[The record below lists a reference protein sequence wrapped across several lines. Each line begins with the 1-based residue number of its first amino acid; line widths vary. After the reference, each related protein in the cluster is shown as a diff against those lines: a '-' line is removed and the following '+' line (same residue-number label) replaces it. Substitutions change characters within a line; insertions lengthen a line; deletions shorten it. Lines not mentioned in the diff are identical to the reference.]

1 MSILHLPLHSLRD
14 RVLLLTLGGFL
25 ITAVVLTGL
34 IVRYL
39 QTETL
44 HLLVQQQQG
53 MINIVVRQIDSAL
66 QHRVDYLEQFARSL
80 HHNNQ
85 LKSYSDIQTLLN
97 QETHLHELFNG
108 GLVVVNRNGISIVDF
123 PIVPNRTG
131 LDYSDRKHMQQ
142 VRQTR
147 ATVITRVL
155 IGKGLKTP
163 LFAINTPILSNDGK
177 EILGFIFG
185 ANVLARDNVLQNVSE
200 HTLMDQGRMMIIDPN
215 LEIFVTDS
223 EAGLSLMPYH
233 DHPGIDCI
241 RQILNGTGSGMCQ
254 YQDGSHSLFASEQI
268 QRMGW
273 IVIRTYP
280 LSAASGPI
288 TTLTYEISGITIV
301 LIIAIGA
308 LLALLLKHQLTPLNT
323 ASQRIQ
329 AMADGSLPSTHL
341 EVTHPDEVGRLIQAF
356 NQLQQSRQRYETALL
371 ESEER
376 YRMTMEATH
385 TGIWSWDL
393 ENDTIH
399 WNNECYAMLGYADQ
413 TFPLNRKHFKAMM
426 HPDDQVQFFINFMPQ
441 MLSDTS
447 AEAEFRLQTAQGKW
461 LWIQSRGR
469 PIAFNNRSKPV
480 RIVGTHVNIDKQKQT
495 EQLRLAATA
504 FETSDAIMIVNKAN
518 RIIKVNNAF
527 CQITGY
533 SEEEALNKTPAMLR
547 SGMHKPDFYQ
557 SLWQTVNN
565 TGHWQGEIW
574 NRRKDGEIFIAALHI
589 NTLFNDDGS
598 INQRVAVFSDI
609 TEKKRSEELIW
620 KQANFDPLTGL
631 PNRRMFMDRLQQEIL
646 LADRANHSVALMF
659 LDLDRFKEINDTMGH
674 NTGDELLQEVAKR
687 FRKLVRGSDTVARL
701 GGDEFTFILPQI
713 ENTQQVERVAEKILE
728 AAERP
733 FTLQHQPV
741 YISGS
746 IGITLF
752 PQDADNVDQLIQN
765 ADQAMYAA
773 KESGRNQMYY
783 FTPSM
788 QEDALQRVNLVKELR
803 EAISEQQFVLYYQ
816 PIVDMHN
823 RKVVKAEAL
832 IRWQHPEKG
841 LVMPDAFIP
850 LADESGLILEIG
862 EWGFTEAL
870 QQVKLWRTT
879 LNPDFQIS
887 VNTSPAHFELNGPHA
902 ASPERWIGQLKGSNI
917 DGGAISVE
925 ITEGLLMD
933 TSPETRQ
940 KLLKLRDADIQ
951 VALDDFGTGHS
962 SLAYLNQLDIDYLKI
977 DRSFVKNLKQ
987 PSNDLALCNAIIVMA
1002 HTLGLKVVAEG
1013 IETLEQHQLLQEA
1026 GCDFGQGYL
1035 YSPALPA
1042 DEFARWV
1049 AAFEKQPLNQSNVI
1063 QLDQT

>member
-1 MSILHLPLHSLRD
+1 MDLLRFSIGSLRD
-14 RVLLLTLGGFL
+14 RVLVLTLGGFL
-25 ITAVVLTGL
+25 ITAITLTGL

-39 QTETL
+39 QDETL
-44 HLLVQQQQG
+44 KLLIEQQQSMIAIVVQQ
-53 MINIVVRQIDSAL
+53 MDSAL
-66 QHRVDYLEQFARSL
+66 EDRVRYLESFAATLQNKDRLIS
-80 HHNNQ
+80 NDN
-85 LKSYSDIQTLLN
+85 IQTLLN
-97 QETHLHELFNG
+97 QETHLHNLFSG
-108 GLVVVNRNGISIVDF
+108 GLVVLNSQARSIVDY

-131 LDYSDRKHMQQ
+131 IDFSDRQH
-142 VRQTR
+142 VRKVRNDLQ
-147 ATVITRVL
+147 TVITSPL
-155 IGKGLKTP
+155 IGKGLQTP
-163 LFAINTPILSNDGK
+163 LFAINTPILSADK
-177 EILGFIFG
+177 QQVLGFIFG
-185 ANVLARDNVLQNVSE
+185 VNVLARDNLLQEVSQIILSDTG
-200 HTLMDQGRMMIIDPN
+200 HTQIIDPN

-223 EAGLSLMPYH
+223 AAGLSLKPYAG
-233 DHPGIDCI
+233 DLNSDCI
-241 RQILNGTGSGMCQ
+241 KRVLQGSASGICENR
-254 YQDGSHSLFASEQI
+254 DGQTSLYASDKIE
-268 QRMGW
+268 RMGW

-280 LSAASGPI
+280 VSLAHGPI
-288 TTLTYEISGITIV
+288 SDLTYEISGITIMLLV
-301 LIIAIGA
+301 FMGLLIAY
-308 LLALLLKHQLTPLNT
+308 LLKRQLVPLNQ
-323 ASQRIQ
+323 ASENIQ
-329 AMADGSLPSTHL
+329 AMADGSRPTTHL
-341 EVTHPDEVGRLIQAF
+341 RVENEDEVGRLIHAF
-356 NQLQQSRQRYETALL
+356 NQLQQSRLRYEKALR

-376 YRMTMEATH
+376 YRLTMEATQ

-393 ENDTIH
+393 QNDSII
-399 WNNECYAMLGYADQ
+399 WNSECYTMLGYADQ
-413 TFPLNRKHFKAMM
+413 AFPLDRQSFREMI

-447 AEAEFRLQTAQGKW
+447 AEAEFRLRTNQGDW
-461 LWIQSRGR
+461 LWVQSRGR
-469 PIAFNNRSKPV
+469 PILFNSQSKPI
-480 RIVGTHVNIDKQKQT
+480 RIAGTHVNIDKQKQT

-504 FETSDAIMIVNKAN
+504 FETSDAIMIVNEAN

-533 SEEEALNKTPAMLR
+533 SEQEAVNSTPAMLR
-547 SGMHKPDFYQ
+547 SGMHKAAFYEE
-557 SLWQTVNN
+557 LWHAISN

-574 NRRKDGEIFIAALHI
+574 NRRKDGEMFIAWLHI

-631 PNRRMFMDRLQQEIL
+631 PNRRMFMDRLQQEIR
-646 LADRANHSVALMF
+646 LADRSDSSVALMF
-659 LDLDRFKEINDTMGH
+659 LDLDRFKEVNDTMGH

-687 FRKLVRGSDTVARL
+687 FKKLVRSSDTVARL

-713 ENTQQVERVAEKILE
+713 DNTQQVERVAGKILE

-733 FTLQHQPV
+733 FTLQQQPV

-752 PQDADNVDQLIQN
+752 PQDADNADQLIQN

-788 QEDALQRVNLVKELR
+788 QEDALQRVNTVKELR
-803 EAISEQQFVLYYQ
+803 EAISDQQFELHFQ
-816 PIVDMHN
+816 PIVDMQN

-832 IRWQHPEKG
+832 IRWQHPDKG

-862 EWGFTEAL
+862 EWGFNEAL
-870 QQVKLWRTT
+870 RQVKLWRTT
-879 LNPDFQIS
+879 LNPEFQIS
-887 VNTSPAHFELNGPHA
+887 VNTSPAHFDLNGQHG
-902 ASPERWIGQLKGSNI
+902 ASPERWISLLEDAQI
-917 DGGAISVE
+917 DGSAISVE

-933 TSPETRQ
+933 TSQETRQ

-962 SLAYLNQLDIDYLKI
+962 SLAYLNQLHIDYLKI
-977 DRSFVKNLKQ
+977 DRSFVQNLKQ

-1013 IETLEQHQLLQEA
+1013 IETPEQHELLRQA
-1026 GCDFGQGYL
+1026 GCDYGQGYL
-1035 YSPALPA
+1035 YSPALKA
-1042 DEFARWV
+1042 EAFALWVREFERSPQQ
-1049 AAFEKQPLNQSNVI
+1049 ECQVI
-1063 QLDQT
+1063 PFTPS